1 MSTTSRLKPL
11 KPLKALTTFRTFTAA
26 TGALA
31 AAGLAAGAFSAFSRM
46 HYRRSASATL
56 VEYGTLPVKKL
67 TSRVPITERI
77 AWMAN
82 RPEPRRAVAFPA
94 WGRLFYDLERNED
107 DGMPVYTLRPHSPS
121 DTIIVYLHGGGY
133 VSTAVLPHS
142 LLVDTLAHKTGADVV
157 MPLYPLAPHHTWQ
170 EAHQL
175 VLNLYLRILSENPD
189 KRIILMGDSSGG
201 GLAAVIALSLAE
213 RGIRQPDELIL
224 LSPWVDVTHT
234 NPDIADY
241 VDVDPLMAPDPL
253 TVIGQTWA
261 GETPTT
267 DWHLSPIYGDL
278 SALERVTTFVG
289 SREIFLPDNSL
300 FHAELI
306 KAGTHSTL
314 HIGENLNH
322 VYPMSPTPE
331 GRRAREEIIRIITGS
346 PAVENRQP
354 DQTDQTGTARTPA
367 VTE

>member
-1 MSTTSRLKPL
+1 
-11 KPLKALTTFRTFTAA
+11 
-26 TGALA
+26 
-31 AAGLAAGAFSAFSRM
+31 
-46 HYRRSASATL
+46 
-56 VEYGTLPVKKL
+56 
-67 TSRVPITERI
+67 
-77 AWMAN
+77 
-82 RPEPRRAVAFPA
+82 
-94 WGRLFYDLERNED
+94 
-107 DGMPVYTLRPHSPS
+107 
-121 DTIIVYLHGGGY
+121 
-133 VSTAVLPHS
+133 
-142 LLVDTLAHKTGADVV
+142 

-346 PAVENRQP
+346 PAVENCQP

>member
-1 MSTTSRLKPL
+1 MKAPRRLSGSRI
-11 KPLKALTTFRTFTAA
+11 AVGVAGVGLTV
-26 TGALA
+26 
-31 AAGLAAGAFSAFSRM
+31 GAFSLYSRKR
-46 HYRRSASATL
+46 YSRSAAASLA
-56 VEYGTLPVKKL
+56 EYGVRPVKTL
-67 TSRVPITERI
+67 AARIPMTERI
-77 AWMAN
+77 ARLAD
-82 RPEPRRAVAFPA
+82 RPEPARTVTFPA
-94 WGRLFYDLERNED
+94 WGRFFYDLERHED
-107 DGMPVYTLRPHSPS
+107 SGMPVYYVRPHTPS
-121 DTIIVYLHGGGY
+121 STIVIYLHGGGY
-133 VSTAVLPHS
+133 VSTAVWPHS
-142 LLVDTLAHKTGADVV
+142 LLVDTLARKTGADVV

>member
-1 MSTTSRLKPL
+1 MSTTSRTLKVVGGA
-11 KPLKALTTFRTFTAA
+11 ALV
-26 TGALA
+26 
-31 AAGLAAGAFSAFSRM
+31 AGAFIVFSRLR
-46 HYRRSASATL
+46 YRRSAMATL
-56 VEYGTLPVKKL
+56 SEYAVLPTKAL
-67 TSRVPITERI
+67 RSRMPVTEWI
-77 AWMAN
+77 ARVAGG
-82 RPEPRRAVAFPA
+82 PEPRRALSFPF
-94 WGRLFYDLERNED
+94 WSRSHYDVERRD
-107 DGMPVYTLRPHSPS
+107 DEGMPVYYVRPYAPS
-121 DTIIVYLHGGGY
+121 DTVVVYLHGGGY
-133 VSTAVLPHS
+133 ITTASLGQS
-142 LLVDTLAHKTGADVV
+142 LLIDNLARRTGADFVV
-157 MPLYPLAPHHTWQ
+157 PLYPLAPHHTWQ

-253 TVIGQTWA
+253 TAIGQTWA

-300 FHAELI
+300 LHAELI
-306 KAGTHSTL
+306 KAGAHSTL

-346 PAVENRQP
+346 PAVDCQP
-354 DQTDQTGTARTPA
+354 DQTDQTGTARTPV